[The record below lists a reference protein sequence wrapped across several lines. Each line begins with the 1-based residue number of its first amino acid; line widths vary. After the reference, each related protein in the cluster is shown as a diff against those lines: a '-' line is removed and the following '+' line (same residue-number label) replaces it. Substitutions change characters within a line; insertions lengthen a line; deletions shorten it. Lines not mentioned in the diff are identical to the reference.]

1 MEKYKYRAINEL
13 GKPTRGVLTAANEKD
28 LYTQLKGAGLEL
40 VSCSAVAQKPKIFNI
55 IGRSKVGIRD
65 LIQFFMHLRQMQAA
79 GIPLLDCLADIRDTA
94 DNDNFRD
101 VVLDMY
107 RELSEGS
114 SFSEA
119 MSSHPKVFTNLHT
132 SIISAGEENGDI
144 QGACAQLISY
154 LKWVDSMQSMVRK
167 ATRYPL
173 LLLIAVVATV
183 VVMMAFV
190 VPQIVGFITTLDQDL
205 PLATRSLIATSDF
218 FVANW
223 LTVISVLLI
232 FVGSVFSLMKIS
244 SGFAYQIDS
253 LILRLP
259 IIGELIRKI
268 NIARFSQTFGALF
281 KGGIDVL
288 KSLSAASNTATNQ
301 VIRQALEQVEEHV
314 KTGDSL
320 SEALAKSGEFPTMV
334 SRMVRVGEE
343 SGNLTE
349 VLDQVSEFY
358 TRDVDEEVQKVI
370 SMIEPSLTAILGGM
384 ILWIAVGVFGPIY
397 SSFEGLDL

>member
-1 MEKYKYRAINEL
+1 MEKFKYRAINEL

-28 LYTQLKGAGLEL
+28 LYTQLKAAGLEL
-40 VSCSAVAQKPKIFNI
+40 VSCSAASQKPSLFNV

-65 LIQFFMHLRQMQAA
+65 LIQFFLHLRQMQAA

-101 VVLDMY
+101 VVADMY

-119 MSSHPKVFTNLHT
+119 MASHPKVFTNLHI

-144 QGACAQLISY
+144 QASCTQLIQY
-154 LKWVDSMQSMVRK
+154 MKWVDSMQSMVRK

-173 LLLIAVVATV
+173 LLLLAVIATV

-190 VPQIVGFITTLDQDL
+190 VPQIVGFISTLDQDL
-205 PLATRSLIATSDF
+205 PMATKSLMVTSDF
-218 FVANW
+218 FVTHW
-223 LTVISVLLI
+223 LTILISLAIIISSVTVLLK
-232 FVGSVFSLMKIS
+232 VST
-244 SGFAYQIDS
+244 GFAYQFDS
-253 LILRLP
+253 LLLRLP
-259 IIGELIRKI
+259 VMGELIRKI

-288 KSLSAASNTATNQ
+288 KSLDAASNTATNQ
-301 VIRQALEQVEEHV
+301 VIREALSQVQEYV

-397 SSFEGLDL
+397 SSFENIDL